1 MGCAECKFCKQEEEK
16 NQFDY
21 PPDSKNSNKNAL
33 ENSLHKSGNNND
45 FIKEFEEKIKYI
57 GNFITEEEFEAVI
70 PEEANKYF
78 KNENFLAKL
87 KNVGSYKIKPV
98 EFENGNIYYGQW
110 NQEFEM
116 EGYGKYYLR
125 EEKVLAE
132 GIWKK
137 GELKNAR
144 IFFPNGDFY
153 EGEMDNSV
161 YNGKG
166 KLITQNQDEYI
177 GQFVDG
183 EKNGGGK
190 LRFEDGTE
198 YEGNF
203 VKNKFSGKGHMKW
216 ADGIEYIGN
225 FSDNYLEGEGILIKN
240 NGEKYEG
247 TFEKNFFHGKGKYTY
262 SNGDEYEGNFEYG
275 IRKGKGVY
283 RKKNGFIFEGFWDNN
298 IPNGHGKININGN
311 LLKCNFHNGILIN
324 EQINERENYDNEIGN
339 NFYAELMSLSSQKLN
354 HLENT
359 NNSTSQYRAGT
370 MLSFLED

>member
-1 MGCAECKFCKQEEEK
+1 M
-16 NQFDY
+16 
-21 PPDSKNSNKNAL
+21 
-33 ENSLHKSGNNND
+33 
-45 FIKEFEEKIKYI
+45 
-57 GNFITEEEFEAVI
+57 
-70 PEEANKYF
+70 
-78 KNENFLAKL
+78 
-87 KNVGSYKIKPV
+87 
-98 EFENGNIYYGQW
+98 
-110 NQEFEM
+110 
-116 EGYGKYYLR
+116 
-125 EEKVLAE
+125 
-132 GIWKK
+132 
-137 GELKNAR
+137 
-144 IFFPNGDFY
+144 
-153 EGEMDNSV
+153 
-161 YNGKG
+161 
-166 KLITQNQDEYI
+166 
-177 GQFVDG
+177 
-183 EKNGGGK
+183 
-190 LRFEDGTE
+190 RFEDGTE

-216 ADGIEYIGN
+216 ADGIEYKGN

-311 LLKCNFHNGILIN
+311 LLKCNFHNGILID
-324 EQINERENYDNEIGN
+324 EQNNERENYDNEIGN

-354 HLENT
+354 HLDNT

>member
-21 PPDSKNSNKNAL
+21 PPDSKISNKNAL

-87 KNVGSYKIKPV
+87 KNAGPYKIKPV

-153 EGEMDNSV
+153 EGEMGNSV

-166 KLITQNQDEYI
+166 KLINQNKDEYI
-177 GQFVDG
+177 GQFVD
-183 EKNGGGK
+183 
-190 LRFEDGTE
+190 
-198 YEGNF
+198 
-203 VKNKFSGKGHMKW
+203 
-216 ADGIEYIGN
+216 
-225 FSDNYLEGEGILIKN
+225 
-240 NGEKYEG
+240 
-247 TFEKNFFHGKGKYTY
+247 
-262 SNGDEYEGNFEYG
+262 
-275 IRKGKGVY
+275 
-283 RKKNGFIFEGFWDNN
+283 
-298 IPNGHGKININGN
+298 
-311 LLKCNFHNGILIN
+311 
-324 EQINERENYDNEIGN
+324 
-339 NFYAELMSLSSQKLN
+339 
-354 HLENT
+354 
-359 NNSTSQYRAGT
+359 
-370 MLSFLED
+370 